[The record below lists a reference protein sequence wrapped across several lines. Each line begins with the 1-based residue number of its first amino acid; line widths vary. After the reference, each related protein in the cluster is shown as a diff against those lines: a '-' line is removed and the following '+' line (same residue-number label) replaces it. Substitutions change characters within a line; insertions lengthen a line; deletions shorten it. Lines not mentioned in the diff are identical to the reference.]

1 MKKSILILVSIIM
14 IGIFA
19 GCTVGSGT
27 SVKMSEDNNSHR
39 MSATYSKFDGYKKTT
54 VTVQNDEEIQVNVD
68 VVTNKGNIDLKI
80 THEDGTVAYQGD
92 DMSTTSFNVM
102 LDKNGEYTIRIDTDN
117 HSGSYDINW

>member
-1 MKKSILILVSIIM
+1 M